1 MTKNEYISALG
12 RELKRLGVADAGDV
26 VEEYE
31 QHFAFKSADGCSEE
45 ETAARLGDTAVLA
58 AQFAGAGGKE
68 SSGALTRLG
77 LGVLWVF
84 AALFFVLLAAWAV
97 VMAAFTLACAA
108 CAVCLL
114 TGIGVGGLIP
124 DMPYLCAAVFAVA
137 LAALAVLSAVGT
149 VYYLAF
155 VRAVVRS
162 WTRFACAARRAAPG
176 RRCRPEGPA
185 PGAGIPGRVRG
196 LLCTRRGDKHGL
208 GGLYRVLARLGLV
221 RIRGGLMER
230 EFIRRFAG
238 VAIPLLALA
247 LSRARA
253 WGYFCCCARVRR

>member
-1 MTKNEYISALG
+1 
-12 RELKRLGVADAGDV
+12 
-26 VEEYE
+26 
-31 QHFAFKSADGCSEE
+31 
-45 ETAARLGDTAVLA
+45 
-58 AQFAGAGGKE
+58 
-68 SSGALTRLG
+68 
-77 LGVLWVF
+77 
-84 AALFFVLLAAWAV
+84 
-97 VMAAFTLACAA
+97 
-108 CAVCLL
+108 
-114 TGIGVGGLIP
+114 
-124 DMPYLCAAVFAVA
+124 MPYLCAAVFAVA

-162 WTRFACAARRAAPG
+162 WTRFAHNTLAAARGAPYCLRCPPCRAWAPLPPG
-176 RRCRPEGPA
+176 G
-185 PGAGIPGRVRG
+185 PGAWRWYPCRVRG

-247 LSRARA
+247 LSAGA
-253 WGYFCCCARVRR
+253 GLGILLLVRPGAAIRLLAVLAGAVLLTAAGLGLAGLLSGLFREEK